1 MFMTMYESEDDVLLH
16 CGIYCDIVLGCKYP
30 FMPKSMNF
38 RASIGVMILGAPEN
52 YTRIFFICVTS
63 GVDN

>member
-16 CGIYCDIVLGCKYP
+16 CGIYGDIVLGCKYP

-52 YTRIFFICVTS
+52 YTRIFF
-63 GVDN
+63 